1 MGNAA
6 VYARISQDRE
16 GDAAGVERQVEDAI
30 ALAQARGFTVTDRF
44 IDNDLSAFSGRL
56 RPEWERLLA
65 EIAAG
70 NVTNV
75 VAWASDRLY
84 RRTIDQL
91 TLMEAVRKAGGSILT
106 VKDGD
111 VNPKSAEGRMRMTI
125 LASVSEFES
134 SRKSERVSRA
144 AEQRAATGRPH
155 GRPSFGWRLGPA
167 GEWELDH
174 DQAALVREA
183 AARVLRGESC
193 GTIIADW
200 NRQGL
205 ATAAGADRWDHR
217 ALRKVLRR
225 PANAGL
231 RIHRD
236 RIAGNGTWPP
246 ILDLETWEA
255 VVSRLGARGGQRR
268 PRRYLLTG
276 GVACAEDG
284 ERMVGHKQKSEAY
297 ECIACHR
304 RIDAARLDEHVTDLV
319 LSKLTTPR
327 LAERLA
333 HARSDT
339 KEGNALRDLDR
350 AGTRLAELAAM
361 FGAGDLD
368 VVEYRAARSAAQDRR
383 ADAER
388 RLSSRRSSWVLGEVL
403 ASPDGIRDIWER
415 QGVPWRREVIRAVL
429 ERVEIS
435 PRRKPGWEPARVR
448 PIWRT

>member
-6 VYARISQDRE
+6 VYARISEDRD
-16 GDAAGVERQVEDAI
+16 GDAAGVERQVEDSLV
-30 ALAQARGFTVTDRF
+30 LAEARGFKVTDQF
-44 IDNDLSAFSGRL
+44 IDNDVSAFSGRL

-65 EIAAG
+65 EMAAG

-84 RRTIDQL
+84 RRTRDQL
-91 TLMEAVRKAGGSILT
+91 RLLEAVRLVGGSIVT

-111 VNPKSAEGRMRMTI
+111 VDPSSAEGRMRMTI
-125 LASVSEFES
+125 LSSVAEFES
-134 SRKSERVSRA
+134 ARKAERVSRA
-144 AEQRAATGRPH
+144 AEGRAAKGKPH
-155 GRPSFGWRLGPA
+155 GRPSFGWKLGPA
-167 GEWELDH
+167 GEWVLDH
-174 DQAALVREA
+174 DQATLVREA

-193 GTIIADW
+193 GAIIADW

-217 ALRKVLRR
+217 ALRKILRR

-231 RIHRD
+231 RIHRG
-236 RIAGNGTWPP
+236 RIVGPATSPP
-246 ILDLETWEA
+246 ILDMETWEA

-276 GVACAEDG
+276 IVACAEDG
-284 ERMVGHKQKSEAY
+284 ERMVGHKQKTESY
-297 ECIACHR
+297 ECVVCHR
-304 RIDAARLDEHVTDLV
+304 RIDAARLDEHVTELV
-319 LSKLTTPR
+319 LSKLATPR

-368 VVEYRAARSAAQDRR
+368 VGEYRAARSAAQDRR

-388 RLSSRRSSWVLGEVL
+388 RLSSRRSSRVLGEAL

-415 QGVPWRREVIRAVL
+415 QGVAWRREVIRAVL
-429 ERVEIS
+429 ERLEIG
-435 PRRKPGWEPARVR
+435 PRTKPGWEPERVL
-448 PIWRT
+448 PIWR